1 MCYRLSL
8 KFAPL
13 FFFTILLS
21 LQIPEK
27 ISFSPFNVRMPA
39 RDKWST
45 QDDMDDVC
53 KSSDELRSSYNFP

>member
-13 FFFTILLS
+13 FFSILLS

-27 ISFSPFNVRMPA
+27 SFSPFNVRMPA
-39 RDKWST
+39 RDKRST